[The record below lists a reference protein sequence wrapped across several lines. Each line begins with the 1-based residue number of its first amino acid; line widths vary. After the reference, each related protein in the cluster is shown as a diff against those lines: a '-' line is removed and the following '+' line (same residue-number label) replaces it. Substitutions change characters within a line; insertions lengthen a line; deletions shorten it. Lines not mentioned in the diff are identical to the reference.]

1 MFYLPSNTVRAI
13 AKCAASAK
21 ETQRVLACVHVK
33 DDCMQATDSFVHAIV
48 CATMTTGTMVT
59 GALFDAATLAKVK
72 AGKTCVMRDNAIDV
86 VDVTPA
92 QASWE
97 TIEAAPVLQTI
108 EANGMD
114 TEFYPKCDI
123 LYEPDDQKEPGE
135 ARINISY
142 QNKVLAVAATVSVY
156 ANVETFEQNKPVAV
170 SAVSEVATMRGLVMP
185 IHK

>member
-21 ETQRVLACVHVK
+21 ETRRVLTCIHVK
-33 DDCMQATDSFVHAIV
+33 DDCIQATDSFVHAIV

-114 TEFYPKCDI
+114 SERYPKCDN
-123 LYEPDDQKEPGE
+123 LYTSDDQKEPGE

-142 QNKVLAVAATVSVY
+142 QNKILAVAGTVSER
-156 ANVETFEQNKPVAV
+156 ADVETFEQNKPVAI